1 MQKKKKKKK
10 VIMKAFPGR
19 QNLREFIT
27 TIPALQEIFERALL
41 PEVKKAKVHKTL
53 KRILL
58 SVRKL
63 KL

>member
-1 MQKKKKKKK
+1 MQKEKKKI
-10 VIMKAFPGR
+10 IMKAFPDR

-27 TIPALQEIFERALL
+27 TIPALQEMFERAVL
-41 PEVKKAKVHKTL
+41 PEMKKAKIHKTL

-58 SVRKL
+58 YVRKL

>member
-1 MQKKKKKKK
+1 
-10 VIMKAFPGR
+10 MKAFPGR